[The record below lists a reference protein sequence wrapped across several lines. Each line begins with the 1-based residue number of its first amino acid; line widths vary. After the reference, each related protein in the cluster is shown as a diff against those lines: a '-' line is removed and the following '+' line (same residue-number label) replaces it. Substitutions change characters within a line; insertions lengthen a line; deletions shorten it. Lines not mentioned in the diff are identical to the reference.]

1 MLDLKSVEHINHQ
14 ELSCIWAIGRG
25 ECSGRLQPSFNRQ
38 DSENTTTKH
47 LPSYYKSY

>member
-14 ELSCIWAIGRG
+14 ELSCIWAIGSG